1 MHGDW
6 FILPPPIIWF
16 SLDLILSTL
25 IDSVV
30 LMTLLMSPIFDFHQV
45 ISTLAAPITTPT
57 RLLVKTSLTVVYHD
71 LLYGTQW
78 NLSLYGWH
86 LKGNEKGIPGVVEA
100 SPPPVSFAIVQ
111 SHAQIPFLFPFECL
125 PCS

>member
-45 ISTLAAPITTPT
+45 ISTPAALITTPT
-57 RLLVKTSLTVVYHD
+57 RSLVKTSLTGVYHD
-71 LLYGTQW
+71 LLYGR
-78 NLSLYGWH
+78 
-86 LKGNEKGIPGVVEA
+86 P
-100 SPPPVSFAIVQ
+100 
-111 SHAQIPFLFPFECL
+111 
-125 PCS
+125 